1 MRDRADSDAAGRGNG
16 RNGKVAG
23 SRNGK
28 RNAARPPAAATM
40 ARSTPGESLTHI
52 SIRGARQ
59 HNLQNV
65 DIELPRD
72 EMSVFCGPS
81 GSGKSSL
88 AMDTLYAEGQRR
100 YVESLSAYARQF
112 LGQMPKPKVE
122 HVSGLSPAIAIE
134 QKTVGNTPRSTV
146 GTVTEV
152 YDYLRVLFARLGQ
165 MHCPECGAPVVR
177 QTTDE
182 IVERVLAAPAGSRLY
197 IAAPV
202 EVPVGQSF
210 NKLWERL
217 ATQGFVRVRI
227 DGQTYPIEEV
237 PAIDHR
243 REHAIEAIIDRV
255 KVDSKVRGRIAD
267 SVEAALD
274 LGKGVAH
281 IIHCDEGAEE
291 RWRVDR
297 LSLHYSCPN
306 CE

>member
-1 MRDRADSDAAGRGNG
+1 VLATASRTVVSS
-16 RNGKVAG
+16 NGK
-23 SRNGK
+23 SKEKGK
-28 RNAARPPAAATM
+28 KASGAVPKITSAARITPPPAA
-40 ARSTPGESLTHI
+40 GLTHI
-52 SIRGARQ
+52 AIRGAKQ
-59 HNLQNV
+59 HNLQ
-65 DIELPRD
+65 DIDIDIPRD

-122 HVSGLSPAIAIE
+122 HVHGLSPAIAIE
-134 QKTVGNTPRSTV
+134 QKTVGSTPRSTV

-165 MHCPECGAPVVR
+165 MHCPDCGAPVTR

-182 IVERVLAAPAGSRLY
+182 IIGRVLSAPDGARLY
-197 IAAPV
+197 VAAPV

-210 NKLWERL
+210 QKLWERL

-227 DGQTYPIEEV
+227 DGQTHPIEEI
-237 PAIDHR
+237 PKIDHR
-243 REHAIEAIIDRV
+243 RAHDVEVIVDRL
-255 KVDSKVRGRIAD
+255 KVDQKVRSRIGD
-267 SVEAALD
+267 SIEAALD
-274 LGKGVAH
+274 LGKGVVH
-281 IIHCDEGAEE
+281 VIHVDEGPEE
-291 RWRVDR
+291 RWKRDR

-306 CE
+306 CG